1 MFGAELQRI
10 HAIIFVRIHFVN
22 APLFFRLH
30 ATNIFQKF
38 EKTGNKTREV
48 PGTAP
53 HENQPGTRQG
63 KGKVWNP
70 RQGRGRSPASAESPR
85 IAAGR
90 DLRGNLPCPP
100 ISRPLLSTPSSG
112 RGPIIGEPTVAF

>member
-1 MFGAELQRI
+1 MFRAELQRI

-38 EKTGNKTREV
+38 EETGNKTREV

-53 HENQPGTRQG
+53 HENQPGPEQG
-63 KGKVWNP
+63 KGKMCEP
-70 RQGRGRSPASAESPR
+70 RAGGRGGALVLHKVPDSQQEETLEAICSLPPA
-85 IAAGR
+85 
-90 DLRGNLPCPP
+90 P
-100 ISRPLLSTPSSG
+100 ISIPLLSLPSSG
-112 RGPIIGEPTVAF
+112 TGAHH